1 MQRLANLALNVNTGN
16 RNDDG
21 ENLKTI
27 NPSNIVTDVMQKEN
41 PLVEEFNCENFFRFV
56 SQDIRNKN
64 IGKML
69 HYMSESMR
77 TSFETQ
83 KVHGSITSLQKVQSL
98 QGRWFK
104 VRIDDVEKIITGNSV
119 ERNCIY
125 VKDGKFYRVLSV
137 FKKSYNKWRHE
148 RQGDKNEKLK
158 VHLQVLET
166 FHDNYQAHLGYHYLC
181 EDSSNLGT
189 YIGHAFNINN

>member
-1 MQRLANLALNVNTGN
+1 MLCKKWIHWWKN
-16 RNDDG
+16 
-21 ENLKTI
+21 
-27 NPSNIVTDVMQKEN
+27 SIVK
-41 PLVEEFNCENFFRFV
+41 FFRFV

-83 KVHGSITSLQKVQSL
+83 KVHRSITSLQKVQSL

-104 VRIDDVEKIITGNSV
+104 VRVDDVEKIVTGNSV

-137 FKKSYNKWRHE
+137 FKSLITNGDMKEKETKTKNWKYIYKYLRLFMVIIRH
-148 RQGDKNEKLK
+148 
-158 VHLQVLET
+158 
-166 FHDNYQAHLGYHYLC
+166 
-181 EDSSNLGT
+181 
-189 YIGHAFNINN
+189 I

>member
-1 MQRLANLALNVNTGN
+1 MLCKKRIHWWKN
-16 RNDDG
+16 
-21 ENLKTI
+21 
-27 NPSNIVTDVMQKEN
+27 SIVKI
-41 PLVEEFNCENFFRFV
+41 FFRFV

-104 VRIDDVEKIITGNSV
+104 VRVDDVEKLLLAIPLNEI
-119 ERNCIY
+119 
-125 VKDGKFYRVLSV
+125 V
-137 FKKSYNKWRHE
+137 FTSKMVS
-148 RQGDKNEKLK
+148 
-158 VHLQVLET
+158 
-166 FHDNYQAHLGYHYLC
+166 FIGY
-181 EDSSNLGT
+181 
-189 YIGHAFNINN
+189 